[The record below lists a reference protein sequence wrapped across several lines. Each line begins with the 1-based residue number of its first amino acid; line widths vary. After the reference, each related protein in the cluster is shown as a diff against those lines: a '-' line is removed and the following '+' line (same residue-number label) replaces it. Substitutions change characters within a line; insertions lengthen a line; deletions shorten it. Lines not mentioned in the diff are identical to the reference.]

1 MTKPG
6 NELLQEV
13 FLEPDLEFRDSEE
26 PIPFDPREP
35 VGSLKNFGPSEVKP
49 FPPSI
54 DNDNASPVV
63 LGEVAEKG
71 IHAIAW
77 YLPYR
82 IFGANKWGIYFD
94 TFAMNRLSME
104 LGTIAREIDP
114 SISNTSARKVL
125 YAEVMRHELE
135 HAVQELLL
143 AKAILNKSITRAS
156 VKSANFSKRGSYR
169 EAIASHFEHFDKL
182 EGLRG
187 VDPRHVEILR
197 HVLKNQNKPGVYNHW
212 KTNSI
217 ESLDSTYEIDL
228 GIVSNIG
235 EASAS
240 ERELFRGKRKSKY
253 IDIPTYSW
261 LGNGLRLP
269 LTGVDLRAQSIPC
282 KKLERFMI
290 KDGLA
295 KYFQGEL
302 RAIPASDHSLKI
314 VNHSLRPIK
323 YDCHDWDVV
332 PDRVIAQLSAATGL
346 DKSDFVDR
354 IRKHI

>member
-6 NELLQEV
+6 NDLLKDV
-13 FLEPDLEFRDSEE
+13 FLEQDQEFRETEE
-26 PIPFDPREP
+26 LIPFDPREP
-35 VGSLKNFGPSEVKP
+35 VGSLKKFNPSALKP
-49 FPPSI
+49 LPSSI
-54 DNDNASPVV
+54 DNENLLPVV
-63 LGEVAEKG
+63 LDEIAEKG

-82 IFGANKWGIYFD
+82 IFGEKRWGIYFD
-94 TFAMNRLSME
+94 TFAMNRLSFE
-104 LGTIAREIDP
+104 IGTIARQLDH

-135 HAVQELLL
+135 HAVQELLI
-143 AKAILNKSITRAS
+143 AKALKNKSITRAS
-156 VKSANFSKRGSYR
+156 VKSANFSKKGSYR
-169 EAIASHFEHFDKL
+169 EVIASHFEHFDKL

-187 VDPRHVEILR
+187 EDGRHVEILR
-197 HVLKNQNKPGVYNHW
+197 FVMKNHHKPGVYNRW
-212 KTNSI
+212 RSESI

-228 GIVSNIG
+228 GILANIG
-235 EASAS
+235 EASS
-240 ERELFRGKRKSKY
+240 TERKLFGGKRSSKY

-323 YDCHDWDVV
+323 FDCHDWDIV
-332 PDRVIAQLSAATGL
+332 PDRVISQLSVATGL
-346 DKSDFVDR
+346 NKFDFVDR